1 MRIISSHNVKQRRH
15 SKARLS
21 VVCWLSLSLLS
32 AFFGGLSVLVV
43 TQPWMAHHNA
53 KDSCPICRYTNTSQ
67 PPAHASTVSG
77 FNINACN
84 HSLSPTSRPR
94 LDFSPGAAALIMTH
108 TPNNP
113 SSFVALLQNY
123 DSNLPTSWPIIVVTT
138 EKVGYFLQKIP
149 GVSRLLATDGV
160 RLVRIPSSH
169 ADLDRRKLLLSTWL
183 WEEALAPYTKILIFD
198 TATAL
203 CGNHG
208 GRGVEDFLIYDWVG
222 AAWKWAKP
230 GSPHSFGGNGA
241 LSLRT
246 RSLML
251 QVVRDAISSSQKNQ
265 KGPLPPQQP
274 PSPGLREKISRGVE
288 SRYVTTFKGNEDMW
302 FVKELFMRSGV
313 RTNSNSSRDNTSGVT
328 VQLAPHQVSMAW
340 AVEEE
345 FDEKFAPLG
354 VYHLMRSM
362 TNALRAKVI
371 RYCPEAKRLFDAKH
385 EREGK

>member
-1 MRIISSHNVKQRRH
+1 
-15 SKARLS
+15 
-21 VVCWLSLSLLS
+21 
-32 AFFGGLSVLVV
+32 
-43 TQPWMAHHNA
+43 
-53 KDSCPICRYTNTSQ
+53 
-67 PPAHASTVSG
+67 
-77 FNINACN
+77 
-84 HSLSPTSRPR
+84 
-94 LDFSPGAAALIMTH
+94 MTH

-123 DSNLPTSWPIIVVTT
+123 DSNLPTSWPIVVVTT

-313 RTNSNSSRDNTSGVT
+313 RTNSNSSRDNTSNC
-328 VQLAPHQVSMAW
+328 ASPPPVSIAW

-345 FDEKFAPLG
+345 FDGYPLG
-354 VYHLMRSM
+354 VYLMRSRLIPFVRKSSG
-362 TNALRAKVI
+362 N
-371 RYCPEAKRLFDAKH
+371 PEAKRWRSTSGEAN
-385 EREGK
+385 E